1 MVNDLQAHVASLRR
15 YAYMLC
21 RNHSDADDL
30 VQETLVKA
38 IAAADRYDSTK
49 SLRVWLFTIL
59 YNSFISSQR
68 QYMRRARAASFLA
81 VHDEAAQP
89 PEQEKQVEVQQ
100 IMRMVGRLT
109 PEQQSVMILVAVEGL
124 SYEEAATVI
133 GVPSG
138 TVMSRL
144 ARGREQLRRLVQ
156 GDNSSYLRIVR

>member
-1 MVNDLQAHVASLRR
+1 MVDDLQAHVASLRR

-38 IAAADRYDSTK
+38 IAAADSYDSTK
-49 SLRVWLFTIL
+49 SLRIWLFTIL
-59 YNSFISSQR
+59 YNSFISNQR

-81 VHDEAAQP
+81 VHDEASHP
-89 PEQEKQVEVQQ
+89 PDQERQVEVQQ
-100 IMRMVGRLT
+100 IMRMMGRLT

-124 SYEEAATVI
+124 SYEEAAAVI

-144 ARGREQLRRLVQ
+144 ARGREQLRRLVH